1 MRQGYST
8 SGGNDQG
15 TWGVLPE
22 ETYDLSTTLSIWHGN
37 HTMKTGASFTYD
49 VTEQLFAPLQ
59 NGRYTFAGSPTVAPT
74 PFQFSQA
81 FALTPEAR
89 LMFPKAYVLAGFFQ
103 DDWRVRN
110 NLTINLGLRYDVEII
125 KDIPDWPAGTDKN
138 NLDPR
143 VGFAWDP
150 RGDQKWA
157 VRGGFGGFTQQHAI
171 FTIVKGG
178 VGGRNGLVTL
188 SLSRDRSAVPDVPE
202 HAAGLPAGSGAA
214 GAQHPGDFAGPRE
227 RARVDGEPRRPA
239 SAGRARQ
246 RGGGLQHQPRRQAR
260 VPRHER
266 ADADPEGSAQRG
278 AERESQLPSS
288 GRSAQADL
296 TRPNRARPERLP
308 PHGRAHQ
315 RRTLVVPRHPFLGR
329 APHHAAGR

>member
-22 ETYDLSTTLSIWHGN
+22 ETYDLSTTLSLWSGN

-59 NGRYTFAGSPTVAPT
+59 NGRYTFAGSPTAAPT

-125 KDIPDWPAGTDKN
+125 KDIPDWPAGTDK
-138 NLDPR
+138 P
-143 VGFAWDP
+143 
-150 RGDQKWA
+150 
-157 VRGGFGGFTQQHAI
+157 TTSI
-171 FTIVKGG
+171 
-178 VGGRNGLVTL
+178 
-188 SLSRDRSAVPDVPE
+188 
-202 HAAGLPAGSGAA
+202 
-214 GAQHPGDFAGPRE
+214 
-227 RARVDGEPRRPA
+227 PA
-239 SAGRARQ
+239 S
-246 RGGGLQHQPRRQAR
+246 
-260 VPRHER
+260 
-266 ADADPEGSAQRG
+266 GSPGIPG
-278 AERESQLPSS
+278 AIRSGPSAAALATS
-288 GRSAQADL
+288 RSS
-296 TRPNRARPERLP
+296 TRSSPS
-308 PHGRAHQ
+308 
-315 RRTLVVPRHPFLGR
+315 
-329 APHHAAGR
+329 